1 MPTNRLTSWASGARP
16 DIEDGTMTEMT
27 KTSTWSFAEHE
38 HLDLVRGIQRIHDI
52 ACEVGGLPRTELSV
66 DLIEVGHWIDG
77 TLEPHI
83 AWEETWLYP
92 EIDARTDGPWATR
105 AASFDHRQIRGI
117 AAEIRADQVALR
129 SQALSDHA
137 EIRCHLFSFVALVRA
152 HIEREERFLIPIL
165 AEEMGPAERHATP
178 IETVSSH

>member
-27 KTSTWSFAEHE
+27 RTSTWSFAEHE

-52 ACEVGGLPRTELSV
+52 ACGVGGLPRTELSV
-66 DLIEVGHWIDG
+66 DLIDVGHWIDG

-92 EIDARTDGPWATR
+92 EIDARTDSPWATR
-105 AASFDHRQIRGI
+105 AARFDHRQIRGV
-117 AAEIRADQVALR
+117 ASQIRADQG
-129 SQALSDHA
+129 ALSSHRVGEHDT
-137 EIRCHLFSFVALVRA
+137 EIRCHLFSLVALVRA

-165 AEEMGPAERHATP
+165 VEDGAPA
-178 IETVSSH
+178 